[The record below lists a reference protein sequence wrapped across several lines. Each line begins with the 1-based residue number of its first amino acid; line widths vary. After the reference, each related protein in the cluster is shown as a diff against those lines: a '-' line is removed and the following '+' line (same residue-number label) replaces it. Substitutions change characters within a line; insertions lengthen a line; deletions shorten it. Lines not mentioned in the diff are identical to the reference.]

1 MVLEKVIPER
11 VAYFEN
17 KFVLTMII
25 LSQNTSQVWEFLPP
39 SLVLLLVLLITVVLI
54 VCSAMYIQLC

>member
-54 VCSAMYIQLC
+54 VCSAMYIQL

>member
-17 KFVLTMII
+17 KFVLIMII

>member
-17 KFVLTMII
+17 KFVLIIII

>member
-17 KFVLTMII
+17 KFVLIMII

-39 SLVLLLVLLITVVLI
+39 SLVLLLVLLITVVFI